1 MDLQYPIGQ
10 YTAPQKI
17 SAVHRESWIQVLEHA
32 PAQYKH
38 WVNQL
43 SDAQLDTPYRPGGWT
58 LRQVIHHVPDSH
70 MNAYIRFKLAL
81 TEEQPTIKPYLEAR
95 WANLPDT
102 ALTPVAVSLDLLEAI
117 HKRWVVLLRQMTE
130 EEWKRTFIH
139 PEILAR
145 VQEHPEEMISLRANK
160 GSGLPPYLLRLE
172 NVLGNYAWHSQHHLA
187 HIRIIADPQGILQEG

>member
-1 MDLQYPIGQ
+1 MDLQYPIGP

-17 SAVHRESWIQVLEHA
+17 SPVHRESWIQVLENA
-32 PAQYKH
+32 PAQYRH

-43 SDAQLDTPYRPGGWT
+43 TEVQLDTPYRPGGWT

-117 HKRWVVLLRQMTE
+117 HKRWVILLRQMTE

-145 VQEHPEEMISLRANK
+145 VQEHPEEMTSLRANK

-187 HIRIIADPQGILQEG
+187 HIRIVADPQGMIQEV